1 MATPARLVDHLHN
14 THSVGLDSLSALVLD
29 EADRMLEI
37 GFMDQVQQV
46 VRACPSQRQTLLFS
60 ATLSEAVS
68 TLAAMSLV
76 NPAHLSADR
85 KQSTP
90 TNLTEEIV
98 RVKPNHESSKEAML
112 LSLCKTL
119 ANSGRTIVFARTK
132 VQAHRLKI
140 IFGLFGLAVRP
151 PPPPP
156 ITAAHSHSSNTRRRR
171 RRQTDVPF
179 GIVFAQPARRQHHSW
194 RRADETNP
202 SYMAALLGVVLPT
215 DACAPSHTAPTL
227 TRRAAA
233 RAREAWRSRRSC
245 TAT

>member
-1 MATPARLVDHLHN
+1 MTERLAQYTDIRAALVVGGLSLNTQAAALRSRPEVVVATPARLVDHLHN

-90 TNLTEEIV
+90 TSLTEEIV
-98 RVKPNHESSKEAML
+98 RVKPNQESSKEAML

-119 ANSGRTIVFARTK
+119 ANNGRTIVFARTK

-151 PPPPP
+151 PPPS
-156 ITAAHSHSSNTRRRR
+156 ITAATLTRRI
-171 RRQTDVPF
+171 QEQAWTSNSVPF
-179 GIVFAQPARRQHHSW
+179 GIVSAQPARRQHHSW
-194 RRADETNP
+194 TRADEQRIRRIW
-202 SYMAALLGVVLPT
+202 LR
-215 DACAPSHTAPTL
+215 CA
-227 TRRAAA
+227 
-233 RAREAWRSRRSC
+233 
-245 TAT
+245 

>member
-1 MATPARLVDHLHN
+1 VATPARLVDHLHN

-171 RRQTDVPF
+171 RRQTVSPSELCSLNPRVVSITAGDVLMKR
-179 GIVFAQPARRQHHSW
+179 IRRIWLRYWAWCYQP
-194 RRADETNP
+194 T
-202 SYMAALLGVVLPT
+202 
-215 DACAPSHTAPTL
+215 
-227 TRRAAA
+227 
-233 RAREAWRSRRSC
+233 RARPRTQRRL
-245 TAT
+245 